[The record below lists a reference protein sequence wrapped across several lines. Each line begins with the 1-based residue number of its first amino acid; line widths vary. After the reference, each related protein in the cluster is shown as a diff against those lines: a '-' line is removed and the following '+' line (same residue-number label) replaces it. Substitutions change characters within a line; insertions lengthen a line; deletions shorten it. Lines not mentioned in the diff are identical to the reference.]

1 MVYFFLNL
9 TVGFNLSV
17 GTTVKKLGVVGSGSA
32 ASSVTIQSFEWE
44 SVWITTAARFFS
56 GDTFDSGF
64 DWASGISGWVEI
76 TVVVSVSVVGDW
88 GSRDQE
94 SEQVVNEDT
103 FDGAGSGGARV
114 TWVVGLA
121 RSESVWT
128 LSGTGVVGDFPWD
141 ARFAGGFGVFI
152 APSNSA
158 SSFKPWRIAGIH
170 RDRICPDP
178 ACSPLAARSQGA

>member
-1 MVYFFLNL
+1 MCFFLDL

-17 GTTVKKLGVVGSGSA
+17 GATVKKLGVVGSGSA

-56 GDTFDSGF
+56 GDTFDTGF
-64 DWASGISGWVEI
+64 DWASGIGGWVE
-76 TVVVSVSVVGDW
+76 VAVGMSVGVVSDW
-88 GSRDQE
+88 GSGDQE
-94 SEQVVNEDT
+94 SEQVVNEYT

-128 LSGTGVVGDFPWD
+128 LSGTWRVGNSPWD
-141 ARFAGGFGVFI
+141 ARLTFGFTI
-152 APSNSA
+152 NDSA
-158 SSFKPWRIAGIH
+158 LVSIG
-170 RDRICPDP
+170 
-178 ACSPLAARSQGA
+178 